1 MQKSLEYEELG
12 PKRIAALQKEA
23 EDWRKRAED
32 AVSSIQDITVS
43 YFVETSKALRGT
55 ALLFAYPG
63 LPSFSLSVTLC
74 ELSDLNYIWH
84 GY

>member
-55 ALLFAYPG
+55 ALHCCFQLG
-63 LPSFSLSVTLC
+63 LPSFSPLAHT
-74 ELSDLNYIWH
+74 
-84 GY
+84 